1 MLYSLSDKLKFNEPP
16 QIQIKDK
23 ILTVNNSATTILELM
38 DIVQNGGDL
47 EGAKA
52 TMKLLFSDKDRK
64 VIEKMNL
71 SIEDFMTL
79 ATVAM
84 DLALGNDPDADKSGE
99 Q

>member
-1 MLYSLSDKLKFNEPP
+1 MLYSLTDKLKFNDPP
-16 QIQIKDK
+16 QIEINGKT
-23 ILTVNNSATTILELM
+23 LTINNSATTILELM

-52 TMKLLFSDKDRK
+52 TLRLLFSEKDKK
-64 VIEKMNL
+64 VIEKLNL
-71 SIEDFMTL
+71 NIEDYITL

-84 DLALGNDPDADKSGE
+84 DLALGNDPDNKDGG